1 MNSCSIEKLIDPSFN
16 TNQKVIAFC
25 GAGGKTSSIHAIR
38 DYYLAK
44 NKKVLVT
51 TTTHMLLEEGCLSN
65 INDIV
70 EKLDKEGYAFAGIPM
85 TADKAYNH
93 SIKSNS
99 AGDHTT
105 KSKGAGDHSVKS
117 NSAGDQPIRI
127 NRTGDSMMKSR
138 YQNKISAISD
148 SDRLLAET
156 HADVTLI
163 EADGARCLPFK
174 VPKPWEPVI
183 PEETTDIVLVM
194 GKDAEGKRICDVC
207 YNPEGVAAVLGVSVE
222 SSLTREMM
230 IRAYMETYV
239 TLVKESFTS
248 SRLFL
253 YLNDKIPGK
262 TIVDDGVFDCRLFLL

>member
-1 MNSCSIEKLIDPSFN
+1 MNSCSIEKLTDLGSHP
-16 TNQKVIAFC
+16 NQKVIAFC

-65 INDIV
+65 LNDIV
-70 EKLDKEGYAFAGIPM
+70 EKLDNQGYAFAGIPM
-85 TADKAYNH
+85 ITDKACVKTIFDDKVSIQTMYANKAGFH
-93 SIKSNS
+93 MSSSSSARDQLIKSLQK
-99 AGDHTT
+99 D
-105 KSKGAGDHSVKS
+105 
-117 NSAGDQPIRI
+117 
-127 NRTGDSMMKSR
+127 
-138 YQNKISAISD
+138 KISAIPND
-148 SDRLLAET
+148 VRFLAET

-174 VPKPWEPVI
+174 VPRTWEPVI

-194 GKDAEGKRICDVC
+194 GMDAEGKRICDIC
-207 YNPEGVAAVLGVSVE
+207 YNPEGVAEVMGVSIE
-222 SSLTREMM
+222 TILTREMM

-239 TLVKESFTS
+239 PHIRKNFTS

-253 YLNDKIPGK
+253 YMNDKIPGK
-262 TIVDDGVFDCRLFLL
+262 TIVNCGLFDRRLFLL